1 MTTCN
6 KESDQIDST
15 FVQFSKTLLN
25 TFVLLTVITLVLALK
40 NRLLS
45 EGTTLFYTALFIIG
59 ATILFSIIGI
69 TNSYVYS
76 QLILGIGMA
85 VGLQVMD
92 WRINKA

>member
-6 KESDQIDST
+6 KESDEIEST
-15 FVQFSKTLLN
+15 FVQFSRTLLN

-45 EGTTLFYTALFIIG
+45 EETTLFYTALFIIG

-69 TNSYVYS
+69 TNSYIYS
-76 QLILGIGMA
+76 QLVLGIGLA